1 MQLQGI
7 GSHKAADRHD
17 MEASKKLAGD
27 EIVLQWVCAGRFF
40 AKPPR
45 FLMCIC
51 PFAVYPIC
59 AAYVRGKAWPM
70 CGMCGIFHSY
80 VQSYVR
86 ILLQNAVMCGG
97 YVRYFKV
104 MCEVMCNIN
113 VYLFWKLLQ
122 ARCQTYVRWLC
133 ADLGTTIYD
142 SVL

>member
-1 MQLQGI
+1 
-7 GSHKAADRHD
+7 
-17 MEASKKLAGD
+17 
-27 EIVLQWVCAGRFF
+27 
-40 AKPPR
+40 
-45 FLMCIC
+45 
-51 PFAVYPIC
+51 
-59 AAYVRGKAWPM
+59 M